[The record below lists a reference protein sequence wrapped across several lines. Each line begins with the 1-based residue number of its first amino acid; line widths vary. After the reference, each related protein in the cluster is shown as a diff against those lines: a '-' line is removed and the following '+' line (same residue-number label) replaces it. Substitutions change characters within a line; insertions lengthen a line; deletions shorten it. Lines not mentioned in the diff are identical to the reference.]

1 VGVALLVGGALYSLQ
16 SKISAATTTPSA
28 GLKSEPFVLRPIEIE
43 SRVIDLG
50 FSRFSIPKAVPGDP
64 FQVNDTLFVNLNSES
79 QRPSLTICAPF
90 SDRDATVQDLLD
102 QLKILLGIPS
112 ISWFEAQKRTLE
124 IQPFN
129 IFGVLA
135 KGYKASVRDLTL
147 LAVKNLSFGSARDTV
162 KVFEN
167 ETTGAFIYKAEI
179 GDFIEVHDK
188 KAGLSQLFIVPPQ
201 TGDVNVIASAIIK
214 TYRAE
219 SGDLTEAGLLKRL
232 SATGISKTTPRTES
246 TTDTH
251 KVRFDQ
257 VAEEVRNRRIERSK

>member
-1 VGVALLVGGALYSLQ
+1 M
-16 SKISAATTTPSA
+16 
-28 GLKSEPFVLRPIEIE
+28 
-43 SRVIDLG
+43 
-50 FSRFSIPKAVPGDP
+50 
-64 FQVNDTLFVNLNSES
+64 
-79 QRPSLTICAPF
+79 
-90 SDRDATVQDLLD
+90 
-102 QLKILLGIPS
+102 
-112 ISWFEAQKRTLE
+112 SWFEAQKRTLE

-129 IFGVLA
+129 VFGA
-135 KGYKASVRDLTL
+135 IARGYKTSVRDLTL

-167 ETTGAFIYKAEI
+167 ETTGAFVFRAEI

-188 KAGLSQLFIVPPQ
+188 KAGLSQLFIVPHQ

-219 SGDLTEAGLLKRL
+219 SGDLTDEELLKRL
-232 SATGISKTTPRTES
+232 RATGISRTTPRTES

-257 VAEEVRNRRIERSK
+257 VAEEVRNRRIDRSK